1 MEIISKRHPY
11 KFYLTL
17 ILMSIFFLGIGSV
30 FINASIRDGNDIGF
44 LLFFIFVIL
53 TIYLNYSFIKNSS
66 KIILNKK
73 GILCKNIFYKWDELT
88 EIKLTGKRESVFNIP
103 SECALL
109 TFNNLTSIQIFDDL
123 YSNSSEMKY
132 FIQEIVINK
141 KENIEY
147 LNLKIDLIDI
157 ERELF
162 IPYKGNAV
170 FSFRGIFMWGFI
182 LVFILTLLST
192 EKSINWKSYLFIISF
207 SIVWFIFNSLAM
219 NYFEISKK
227 YFVVK
232 NYYFFWKKNIFHIT
246 EIKEIVFES
255 HGKQPN
261 TLRLISKKFNSK
273 SYPAGTLTNKIWLD
287 MKTEL
292 ESKNIIVRNEC
303 I

>member
-1 MEIISKRHPY
+1 
-11 KFYLTL
+11 
-17 ILMSIFFLGIGSV
+17 
-30 FINASIRDGNDIGF
+30 
-44 LLFFIFVIL
+44 
-53 TIYLNYSFIKNSS
+53 
-66 KIILNKK
+66 
-73 GILCKNIFYKWDELT
+73 
-88 EIKLTGKRESVFNIP
+88 
-103 SECALL
+103 
-109 TFNNLTSIQIFDDL
+109 
-123 YSNSSEMKY
+123 
-132 FIQEIVINK
+132 
-141 KENIEY
+141 
-147 LNLKIDLIDI
+147 
-157 ERELF
+157 
-162 IPYKGNAV
+162 
-170 FSFRGIFMWGFI
+170 
-182 LVFILTLLST
+182 
-192 EKSINWKSYLFIISF
+192 
-207 SIVWFIFNSLAM
+207 M